1 MALSRR
7 GFPLQWVMVTVIVGI
22 TLLLSAILITRA
34 YIDQRDLLLEAAE
47 SSSEHLAGRLDSANL
62 SLLAPVQNSIQ
73 LLVHDTLLEARSLE
87 QRLERLPL
95 LVQVLQSN
103 PVTSAIY
110 AGYPDKDFVL
120 LRQLKSDR
128 VRQLLN
134 APEQAMWMVQSVDH
148 IDTDRVERYWLF
160 FDSKMALVERREVP
174 DYSFDPTLRP
184 WYKEAQGKS
193 EPVLTSPY
201 LFFTTREVG
210 VTLSR
215 QSASGGVVGI
225 DASVEEISRELAALK
240 PKGAHRLVVV
250 DPTGTVVAWPD
261 LNAMLIQQG
270 KDVRLANLGELGVP
284 ALEKMRAVSKLDGR
298 MVQFSEGE
306 EQWFGL
312 RQPLL
317 AMQGASLELLMAVP
331 ASELLAGIRDR
342 RQAYVYWALSITLL
356 ALFIGAGMAYRLT
369 RPLDRLS
376 SWVRELARFDF
387 SRSGIKPSGVREVNQ
402 LNEVLG
408 GMANAIRHFQAISHT
423 LAREQH
429 LERMLPG
436 VAEHLKASIEAEESS
451 IYLLD
456 PETST
461 LTLASGRGEESTRL
475 PRTVK
480 GDSNNSKMLGA
491 QLEKSLPDGQGHW
504 LVTPLKGREIEP
516 AGFMVL
522 RITDTDPKA
531 QQALA
536 NFVDELSGS
545 AATAIETRQLIEAQK
560 RLLDAIVHLLA
571 DAIDAKS
578 PHTSGHCERVP
589 ELAQMMVDEACKSSD
604 GEFERF
610 QMSEEQR
617 YEFHLAAWLHDCGK
631 ITTPEYVLD
640 KSVKLDALY
649 NRIHEVR
656 TRFEVLW
663 RDAEIRYLKG
673 LLAQESE
680 AGLHERLLQEQ
691 ASLQADFERVARLN
705 LGAESVTDEDLA
717 AIHRIAQRTWER
729 NFDKRLGLAEIE
741 LERMPPEGELP
752 VTEPLLSDRPEHLVS
767 WNGRRP
773 PVEADNPDNVWGFD
787 MELPEH
793 QQNLGEIYNLTQR
806 YGTLTPEERFSINN
820 HIVQTIRMLT
830 SLPLPRHLRRM
841 PEIAGNHHE
850 RVDGKGYPR
859 RLPAGELSVPERIMA
874 LADVFEALTA
884 ADRPYKKA
892 KTLSESLRILAFMAR
907 DGHLDRAVF
916 KLFLESEVYLEYAR
930 RYLPE
935 EQIDTVDRRQLWL
948 LAKGEE

>member
-298 MVQFSEGE
+298 MVQFNEGE

-331 ASELLAGIRDR
+331 ASELLAG
-342 RQAYVYWALSITLL
+342 T
-356 ALFIGAGMAYRLT
+356 
-369 RPLDRLS
+369 
-376 SWVRELARFDF
+376 
-387 SRSGIKPSGVREVNQ
+387 GVRP
-402 LNEVLG
+402 
-408 GMANAIRHFQAISHT
+408 MCT
-423 LAREQH
+423 
-429 LERMLPG
+429 
-436 VAEHLKASIEAEESS
+436 
-451 IYLLD
+451 
-456 PETST
+456 
-461 LTLASGRGEESTRL
+461 GRS
-475 PRTVK
+475 
-480 GDSNNSKMLGA
+480 
-491 QLEKSLPDGQGHW
+491 QSL
-504 LVTPLKGREIEP
+504 
-516 AGFMVL
+516 
-522 RITDTDPKA
+522 
-531 QQALA
+531 
-536 NFVDELSGS
+536 
-545 AATAIETRQLIEAQK
+545 
-560 RLLDAIVHLLA
+560 
-571 DAIDAKS
+571 
-578 PHTSGHCERVP
+578 C
-589 ELAQMMVDEACKSSD
+589 
-604 GEFERF
+604 
-610 QMSEEQR
+610 
-617 YEFHLAAWLHDCGK
+617 
-631 ITTPEYVLD
+631 
-640 KSVKLDALY
+640 
-649 NRIHEVR
+649 
-656 TRFEVLW
+656 W
-663 RDAEIRYLKG
+663 RC
-673 LLAQESE
+673 
-680 AGLHERLLQEQ
+680 
-691 ASLQADFERVARLN
+691 
-705 LGAESVTDEDLA
+705 
-717 AIHRIAQRTWER
+717 
-729 NFDKRLGLAEIE
+729 
-741 LERMPPEGELP
+741 
-752 VTEPLLSDRPEHLVS
+752 
-767 WNGRRP
+767 
-773 PVEADNPDNVWGFD
+773 
-787 MELPEH
+787 
-793 QQNLGEIYNLTQR
+793 
-806 YGTLTPEERFSINN
+806 
-820 HIVQTIRMLT
+820 
-830 SLPLPRHLRRM
+830 
-841 PEIAGNHHE
+841 
-850 RVDGKGYPR
+850 
-859 RLPAGELSVPERIMA
+859 LSVQPWPI
-874 LADVFEALTA
+874 V
-884 ADRPYKKA
+884 
-892 KTLSESLRILAFMAR
+892 
-907 DGHLDRAVF
+907 
-916 KLFLESEVYLEYAR
+916 
-930 RYLPE
+930 
-935 EQIDTVDRRQLWL
+935 
-948 LAKGEE
+948 